1 MPGSSVAVG
10 IDAGGR
16 IAKLQARLGAAIPI
30 GARVNA
36 VAVVIALTKRPL
48 YRKST

>member
-10 IDAGGR
+10 IDEGGR
-16 IAKLQARLGAAIPI
+16 TATLQVQLGAAIPI

-36 VAVVIALTKRPL
+36 VAVLIALTKRPL